1 MFKASNF
8 QIIIAHRSTIKAA
21 TRRTSWKLVANPGWQ
36 PGFPTSS
43 QLVMFATF
51 WGCQQQ
57 DLSGCQQVG
66 NLIDLSRNAGWQLA
80 ARVECRKR
88 PGLQQVAN

>member
-21 TRRTSWKLVANPGWQ
+21 TRRTSRKLVANPGWQ

-43 QLVMFATF
+43 QLVMFATV
-51 WGCQQQ
+51 
-57 DLSGCQQVG
+57 LGCQQVG
-66 NLIDLSRNAGWQLA
+66 NLIDLSRNAGLQLA
-80 ARVECRKR
+80 AQVECRKR